1 MDSRAVEQLYSE
13 KASFYHHFFVD
24 FLRYG
29 AGLKA
34 LLHRADYLRP
44 GIRVLDAGCGT
55 GILTRN
61 MVEIARAQGLEGIT
75 FQAFDLTPAML
86 DLFREWMARTGT
98 PAIELRQANVLEPTQ
113 LPEDWKDY
121 DLVVSSAMLEY
132 LPKERLKDALAH
144 LGSRLGPG
152 GTLLVVITRRN
163 LLMRFLIEAWWKA
176 NMYERD
182 EIAGIF
188 EEAGLVPTFQC
199 FPLPYG
205 HLNLWGH
212 VIEARRKEER
222 DSCQT

>member
-1 MDSRAVEQLYSE
+1 MDSEAVEQLYSE
-13 KASFYHHFFVD
+13 KASFYHRFFID

-34 LLHRADYLRP
+34 VLRRANYLRP

-61 MVEIARAQGLEGIT
+61 MVEIARAQELAGIT
-75 FQAFDLTPAML
+75 FQGFDLTRAML
-86 DLFREWMARTGT
+86 DLFREWMARTQT

-113 LPEDWKDY
+113 LPEDWKEY
-121 DLVVSSAMLEY
+121 DLIVSSAMLEH
-132 LPKERLKDALAH
+132 LPKERLKDALVH
-144 LGSRLGPG
+144 LRSRLAPG
-152 GTLLVVITRRN
+152 GTLLVVITRKN

-176 NMYERD
+176 NMYARD

-188 EEAGLVPTFQC
+188 REAGLVPTFGR
-199 FPLPYG
+199 FPFPYG

-222 DSCQT
+222 ESCQT

>member
-13 KASFYHHFFVD
+13 KASLYHHLFID

-34 LLHRADYLRP
+34 ILRRANYLRP
-44 GIRVLDAGCGT
+44 GLRVLDAGCGT

-61 MVEIARAQGLEGIT
+61 MVEIARARGLEGIT
-75 FQAFDLTPAML
+75 FQGFDLTRAML

-98 PAIELRQANVLEPTQ
+98 TAIELRQANVLEPTQ

-121 DLVVSSAMLEY
+121 GLIVSSAMLEH

-144 LGSRLGPG
+144 LGSRLAPD
-152 GTLLVVITRRN
+152 GTLLVVITRKN
-163 LLMRFLIEAWWKA
+163 LLMKFLIEAWWKA

-182 EIAGIF
+182 EVAGFF
-188 EEAGLVPTFQC
+188 EEAGLAPTFGR
-199 FPLPYG
+199 FPFPYD

-212 VIEARRKEER
+212 VIEARRRDGR
-222 DSCQT
+222 DSCQK